1 MEELQVAGRPGV
13 QAGGRE
19 GGREA
24 RGRGKERER
33 VCVGWPGVHS
43 PPAIACTG
51 LAEPGLRTISYV

>member
-19 GGREA
+19 G
-24 RGRGKERER
+24 GKERER